1 LGTFASVYP
10 VYATVKFE
18 GMVLVHAHN
27 DYLEY
32 LSELGLVG
40 FLWLAG
46 VVLYIALDSFL
57 TWSKR
62 RNPEIKGLAM
72 GGIISVFIILIHS
85 LTDFNLHI
93 PANTLLFSVVLALTY
108 TTVYHRKS

>member
-1 LGTFASVYP
+1 
-10 VYATVKFE
+10 
-18 GMVLVHAHN
+18 
-27 DYLEY
+27 
-32 LSELGLVG
+32 
-40 FLWLAG
+40 
-46 VVLYIALDSFL
+46 LDSFL